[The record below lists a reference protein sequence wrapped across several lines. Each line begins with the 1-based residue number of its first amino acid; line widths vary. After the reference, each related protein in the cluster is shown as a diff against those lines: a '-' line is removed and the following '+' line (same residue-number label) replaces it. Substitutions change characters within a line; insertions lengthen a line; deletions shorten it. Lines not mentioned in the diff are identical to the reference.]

1 MLKKYGAPVKDL
13 LKFYCSVIRSV
24 LEYGD
29 ILWHGGLTLSQS
41 QDIERI
47 QKRAL
52 RIITPDLSYEDAL
65 VSSKLLPL
73 HQRRNIHCS
82 DLKLKTCPPRH
93 INYTTFSWPLFKKF
107 FQKEIFGTTTPPRR
121 RLFR

>member
-1 MLKKYGAPVKDL
+1 MVIDLRIMKSEIPVITMDNIPIERVQSHKL
-13 LKFYCSVIRSV
+13 LGVWLIFFKGVKGIWRTSKFYCSVILSV

-65 VSSKLLPL
+65 ASSKLLPL
-73 HQRRNIHCS
+73 NQRRGHT
-82 DLKLKTCPPRH
+82 LH
-93 INYTTFSWPLFKKF
+93 
-107 FQKEIFGTTTPPRR
+107 
-121 RLFR
+121 

>member
-1 MLKKYGAPVKDL
+1 MHTNTFFIIQKARKRLYFLQVLKKYDAPVKYI

-29 ILWHGGLTLSQS
+29 ILWQGGLTLSQS

-47 QKRAL
+47 QKSDL

-65 VSSKLLPL
+65 A
-73 HQRRNIHCS
+73 
-82 DLKLKTCPPRH
+82 
-93 INYTTFSWPLFKKF
+93 
-107 FQKEIFGTTTPPRR
+107 
-121 RLFR
+121 